1 MSSMSSVL
9 QEEETTYPYLG
20 SHPMF
25 VVVGI
30 LRVYEQHVECLT
42 RRRNYLPLPGFTP
55 DVFVGVGVAY
65 LFSFLCCFLFFCFLV
80 FFCCCFVCVRP
91 MSFMPNV
98 DCVSELSFFF
108 IVLCF
113 SLMFIY

>member
-30 LRVYEQHVECLT
+30 LRLYEQHVQCLT

-55 DVFVGVGVAY
+55 DVCSRWY
-65 LFSFLCCFLFFCFLV
+65 
-80 FFCCCFVCVRP
+80 P
-91 MSFMPNV
+91 T
-98 DCVSELSFFF
+98 
-108 IVLCF
+108 I
-113 SLMFIY
+113 I